1 MTSISQTTKDLLTKH
16 SFHLKKGLGQ
26 NLLTDEACLK
36 RVVEAAN
43 LSNDDTVIEI
53 GTGTGILTKELA
65 KAAKKVITF
74 EIDKRIVEIA
84 REYLKDCGNVEIV
97 NDDFLEADPLSYL
110 PLAKGE
116 MPEQR
121 EGQRG
126 YKFVANVPYY
136 ITTPII
142 EKILST
148 PFSCAVLTVQREF
161 AKRMTARPGTKE
173 YGSFTIFVNYYTEPE
188 IVSYIPRSAFLPQP
202 TVGSAIIRLAAKPVG
217 ARRDAPLHFFPVVRA
232 AFNQRRKTLRNAL
245 MSKFEPEAVDRALKI
260 AGIDPKIRG
269 EKLSIT
275 DFERLAGA
283 LLISQP
289 STMSLPTH

>member
-1 MTSISQTTKDLLTKH
+1 MKSTSQLTKDLLTKH

-36 RVVEAAN
+36 RVIEAAN
-43 LSNDDTVIEI
+43 LSKDDTVIEI

-74 EIDKRIVEIA
+74 EIDKRIAEIA
-84 REYLKDCGNVEIV
+84 RQYLKDCNNVEIV
-97 NDDFLEADPLSYL
+97 DQDFLKSDIGNWKL
-110 PLAKGE
+110 LAPSSVEGE
-116 MPEQR
+116 I
-121 EGQRG
+121 GHL
-126 YKFVANVPYY
+126 KFVANVPYY

-148 PFSCAVLTVQREF
+148 PFSCAVLTVQSEF
-161 AKRMTARPGTKE
+161 AERMTAKPGTKE

-245 MSKFEPEAVDRALKI
+245 ISKFESEAVDRALKS

-269 EKLSIT
+269 ERLSID
-275 DFERLAGA
+275 DFVRLAG
-283 LLISQP
+283 SF
-289 STMSLPTH
+289 